1 MSVLLCTPFSTF
13 PTWQRRK
20 GIRGWPWG
28 PLAPGEGR
36 EPKWWASWAGRL
48 SMGVVCREGQVPSSW
63 ARRSGGEAGLGCGL
77 SEATPLPSRSPRS
90 SAAGAGRC
98 AWASRARTPPAS
110 TRTRCPSTPAPTWS
124 PRAASGP
131 RRCPRNLPTRATSS
145 PSGWTRRAVCFTAST
160 TRLPCSSS
168 MGSARQ
174 TRSGPWWTSTASRGV
189 SSCLVSACSLWPLR
203 RRAHLQGL

>member
-1 MSVLLCTPFSTF
+1 MVGKLGSVTLPGVGLQKRANPFPVGSL
-13 PTWQRRK
+13 K
-20 GIRGWPWG
+20 SGRGW
-28 PLAPGEGR
+28 
-36 EPKWWASWAGRL
+36 AG
-48 SMGVVCREGQVPSSW
+48 CR
-63 ARRSGGEAGLGCGL
+63 L

-90 SAAGAGRC
+90 SAAGVGRC

-110 TRTRCPSTPAPTWS
+110 TLTRCPSTPAPTWS
-124 PRAASGP
+124 PRAAFGP

-174 TRSGPWWTSTASRGV
+174 THSGPWWTSTDSRGV
-189 SSCLVSACSLWPLR
+189 SSCLVSAHSLWSLQC
-203 RRAHLQGL
+203 RAHLQEL